1 MGEELGENALFN
13 YLASF
18 FARAERGTG
27 QVSKLD
33 SGETVLDGRRLLEG
47 RCSELLG
54 VSRVR
59 HRLCDWGSNAPSNP
73 EGGGYT

>member
-27 QVSKLD
+27 QISKVD
-33 SGETVLDGRRLLEG
+33 SAETVRNGRRLLEG
-47 RCSELLG
+47 SCLQLLG
-54 VSRVR
+54 VAS
-59 HRLCDWGSNAPSNP
+59 SAPP
-73 EGGGYT
+73 ILIRPPKI